1 MDELIEKYLSAVC
14 SYFRSKKKKKIYNEL
29 KENIEESMDQYDSIE
44 DLLVDY
50 GHPRSLALQYGYRPF
65 ISHRFNPRIINKIE
79 KYLFVISSIY
89 LFACS
94 IFYLDQF
101 NCLPLTQYREIAT
114 THSWFLTHPIIIIG
128 LLSIIALI
136 ALSILDSRHSVS
148 QEVDYNFE
156 KEDLNK
162 LPCSSLYPNHSGEI
176 LFMIFFSLFFLLYG
190 IFFTSDMIVQIQNES
205 YQMIHLMTNFF
216 QPYIMIIIMDF
227 FIDMTKHIYTRN
239 YIQYSTIINGFTFI
253 ALTIF
258 VINSNFL
265 DEYLLPINYSLG
277 YNLVN
282 FFILGALILI
292 YSFTLYKLIR
302 NIKAYLSSFR
312 G

>member
-14 SYFRSKKKKKIYNEL
+14 SYFRSKKKKTIYNEL
-29 KENIEESMDQYDSIE
+29 KANIEESMDQYDSIE
-44 DLLVDY
+44 DLLIDY

-65 ISHRFNPRIINKIE
+65 ISHRFNPRIVNRIE
-79 KYLFVISSIY
+79 KYLFIISSIY

-114 THSWFLTHPIIIIG
+114 THSWFLTHPIIIIS
-128 LLSIIALI
+128 LLSIISLI
-136 ALSILDSRHSVS
+136 TLSILDIRHSVP
-148 QEVDYNFE
+148 QEVDYHFD
-156 KEDLNK
+156 KKDLNK
-162 LPCSSLYPNHSGEI
+162 LPCSSLYPNHSGEM
-176 LFMIFFSLFFLLYG
+176 LYMFIFLLFFLLYG
-190 IFFTSDMIVQIQNES
+190 MFFTSDMIVQIQNES

-239 YIQYSTIINGFTFI
+239 YIRYSTIINTFTFV

-258 VINSNFL
+258 VVNSHFL
-265 DEYLLPINYSLG
+265 DDYLLPFNYSFG

-292 YSFTLYKLIR
+292 YIFSFYKLLR
-302 NIKAYLSSFR
+302 NTKTYFSSFR
-312 G
+312 K